1 MATREQDVRRR
12 FRSPARRTE
21 PRVPRTRDIGVQPVR
36 QPQQPRVPSAMPART
51 TQADGLTPQ
60 VPQRGAGI
68 TGGFSPTERGRGPVE
83 RYLGTAGQISQIDPE
98 QSLRGTQILPRTTGA
113 LPAVTQQ
120 AGAVQQAASAIP
132 AFQGIAAP
140 QTTGLPGFQ
149 GVAAPTALPV
159 SQDVTQA
166 RQLTGQALKG
176 AMDLPSRQELAG
188 QTFQNL
194 LEQAEESQILGTR
207 GIGQEAARLG
217 RIGSGQVTTSLGDLN
232 LALRRGLGREARGL
246 AAETAGQTLA
256 DQLAQLRAGTGAAQ
270 ALQGLD
276 LSRAGF
282 EQGLRGEARGE
293 LGREFEQGLASLGAE
308 QALRGEARGERA
320 AGLEFGLAGLGAQTG
335 ALGALQG
342 LEGQRFGQEAALRGE
357 LRGERGFQDILAREA
372 RQNVINQIMLENAL
386 LGQAGA
392 TGFGQD
398 PTGAL
403 LGASG
408 QFQQGAGQSA
418 AGAAAL
424 AQALGQYLGQ
434 R

>member
-1 MATREQDVRRR
+1 MATTERDLRRR
-12 FRSPARRTE
+12 LRPPARRTG
-21 PRVPRTRDIGVQPVR
+21 PRVPTTRDIGVRPVR
-36 QPQQPRVPSAMPART
+36 QTQTAGATQRTPGRFTGGQTDFRIAREAQDGQFVNRAVPVE
-51 TQADGLTPQ
+51 QFLG
-60 VPQRGAGI
+60 GAGEI
-68 TGGFSPTERGRGPVE
+68 TPISPSRT
-83 RYLGTAGQISQIDPE
+83 
-98 QSLRGTQILPRTTGA
+98 LRGTQILPGTTGA

-120 AGAVQQAASAIP
+120 AGAVSQAAGAIP

-166 RQLTGQALKG
+166 RQLTSQALQG

-194 LEQAEESQILGTR
+194 LEQAEDTQTLGVR
-207 GIGQEAARLG
+207 NIGQEAARLG
-217 RIGSGQVTTSLGDLN
+217 RLGSGGVTTSLGDLN
-232 LALRRGLGREARGL
+232 LQLQRGLQQEARGL

-256 DQLAQLRAGTGAAQ
+256 DQLAQLQAGTGAAQ
-270 ALQGLD
+270 ALQGID

-320 AGLEFGLAGLGAQTG
+320 AGLEAGLANLGAQTG
-335 ALGALQG
+335 ALGALRG

-357 LRGERGFQDILAREA
+357 LRGERGFQDLLAREA
-372 RQNVINQIMLENAL
+372 QQNIQNQLALENAL
-386 LGQAGA
+386 LGQAGSF
-392 TGFGQD
+392 GFGSD

-403 LGASG
+403 LSAG
-408 QFQQGAGQSA
+408 QQQQLGAGQSA

-424 AQALGQYLGQ
+424 AQALGQFLGQ